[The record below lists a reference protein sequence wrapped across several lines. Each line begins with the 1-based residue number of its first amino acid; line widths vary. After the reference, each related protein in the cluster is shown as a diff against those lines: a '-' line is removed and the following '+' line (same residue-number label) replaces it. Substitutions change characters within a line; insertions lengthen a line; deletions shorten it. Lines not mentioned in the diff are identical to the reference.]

1 MPKFMAICAIVAL
14 TCVLLVLLAVGRRLG
29 KGRENSLGLNTVSA
43 AVFGLM
49 GLLVAFTFSGAAL
62 RFDERRHLIVEE
74 ANAIS
79 TAYLR
84 VDLLPVAYQP
94 AVRDDFRAYVDT
106 RLDVYREISAE
117 QRSLRERRKAF
128 EEAMGRATALQ
139 QKIWRECLA
148 APPQTPDPTSRLLLF
163 QALNAMFDI
172 ATTRTVAMEMHPP
185 PAIYFTLVALVI
197 AASLLAG
204 HEMAGTEKHNWTHR
218 LLYSII
224 LALAM
229 YVIADLEYP
238 RLGLIRVNA
247 SDHVLADFR
256 RSM

>member
-1 MPKFMAICAIVAL
+1 MAKFMAICAIVAL
-14 TCVLLVLLAVGRRLG
+14 TCVLLVLLEVGRRLG
-29 KGRENSLGLNTVSA
+29 KGREDAAGLNTVSA
-43 AVFGLM
+43 AIFGLM

-62 RFDERRHLIVEE
+62 RFDERRHLIVDE
-74 ANAIS
+74 ANAIN

-84 VDLLPVAYQP
+84 IDLLPKAYQP
-94 AVRDDFRAYVDT
+94 PVRDDFRAYVDE
-106 RLDVYREISAE
+106 RLDIYREFAADY
-117 QRSLRERRKAF
+117 RSLRKRRKAAQ
-128 EEAMGRATALQ
+128 EAEGRATVLQ
-139 QKIWRECLA
+139 KKIWNECLA

-172 ATTRTVAMEMHPP
+172 ATTRTAATEMHPP
-185 PAIYFTLVALVI
+185 RAIYFTLVMLVI
-197 AASLLAG
+197 AATLLAG
-204 HEMAGTEKHNWTHR
+204 HEMAATEKRNWTHK
-218 LLYSII
+218 LVYSII

-247 SDHVLADFR
+247 SDHVLADLR